1 MPPTEYLAV
10 AVAGVE
16 SNMEETLSI
25 NFLVV
30 VCTPEQGALIMLTAH
45 IQEVA
50 AGVTRLTVKQ
60 ETVLQETS
68 EYTMYKGAKQ

>member
-1 MPPTEYLAV
+1 
-10 AVAGVE
+10 
-16 SNMEETLSI
+16 
-25 NFLVV
+25 VV

-45 IQEVA
+45 IQEVEV
-50 AGVTRLTVKQ
+50 GVTHLTGKQ